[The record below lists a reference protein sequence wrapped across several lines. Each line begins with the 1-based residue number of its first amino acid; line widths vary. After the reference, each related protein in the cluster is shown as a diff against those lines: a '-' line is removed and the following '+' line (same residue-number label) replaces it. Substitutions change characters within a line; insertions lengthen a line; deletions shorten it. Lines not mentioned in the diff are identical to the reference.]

1 LAASNLIHFK
11 LYNCEMSEREPLL
24 GSKNDRNAYSST
36 DDSSVGKSLGPC
48 QLKMEISPNE
58 KDAIRRLSYA
68 MCFAFF
74 FMAVEMIGGY
84 LANSI
89 AIYSDAAHLLSDVAA
104 YLISIYAI
112 YASGKPATTDYSW
125 GYKRSEIVGAI
136 ASVLMIWAIT
146 GWLIMQAIERFF
158 NPPDVNG
165 GLMLIIATLGV
176 IVNGTMG
183 IILARSGH
191 GHSHS
196 GGGHGHSFRPQED
209 HGHSHAKSV
218 NHGHSQAKSVN
229 HGHAHGK
236 SEDHGHSHAKS
247 EDHGHSHAK
256 PDNHGHSHAK
266 PDTHGHSHATPD
278 HGHGHGHS
286 EDHGHS
292 HAKPDNHGHSHATAD
307 HGHGHGCDDS
317 KGHSHANPDSSGHS
331 HAKSDDHGHS
341 HAKVEDHGHSHAKPN
356 HGHSHAISENH
367 GHSHASNDHG
377 RSHAKRHS
385 HSHSSCCGHDEESPM
400 HSCDEDSH
408 GHGHGHEQEENLNLR
423 AAYLHVLGDLLQS
436 MGVVIAGFLIW
447 LDPERWWWMDP
458 VCTLI
463 FAVIVV
469 YTTINIMRDVFEV
482 LMMAV
487 PRHVDI
493 IKMTEAIYECDSNIS
508 QVHCCHVWALSPN
521 IIAMTCTIDIKRVG
535 SPPASDFSRVK
546 NERICQETLLLKVKS
561 VVSRFGIHH
570 SSIEIRNPMHCIDS
584 PDGIP
589 HNCVRSNPDVLAN
602 I

>member
-1 LAASNLIHFK
+1 
-11 LYNCEMSEREPLL
+11 MSEIEPLL
-24 GSKNDRNAYSST
+24 ASKNDRAAYLST
-36 DDSSVGKSLGPC
+36 DDSSVPKSLGPC
-48 QLKMEISPNE
+48 QLKIETSDAE

-84 LANSI
+84 FANSI

-112 YASGKPATTDYSW
+112 YASGKPVTTDYSW

-165 GLMLIIATLGV
+165 GLMLIVAIIGV

-183 IILARSGH
+183 LILARSGH

-196 GGGHGHSFRPQED
+196 GLSGGCHGEQDHGHSHAKSQDHGLSHAKSED
-209 HGHSHAKSV
+209 HGHSHAKSKDHAHSHAKSEDHGHSHAKSEDHGHSHAKSEDHDHSHAKPD
-218 NHGHSQAKSVN
+218 NHGH
-229 HGHAHGK
+229 GH

-256 PDNHGHSHAK
+256 PDNHGESH
-266 PDTHGHSHATPD
+266 TSSD
-278 HGHGHGHS
+278 HGHGHGYEES
-286 EDHGHS
+286 
-292 HAKPDNHGHSHATAD
+292 N
-307 HGHGHGCDDS
+307 
-317 KGHSHANPDSSGHS
+317 
-331 HAKSDDHGHS
+331 GHS
-341 HAKVEDHGHSHAKPN
+341 HAKVEDHGHSHAKPD
-356 HGHSHAISENH
+356 HGH
-367 GHSHASNDHG
+367 
-377 RSHAKRHS
+377 SHAKRHS
-385 HSHSSCCGHDEESPM
+385 HSHSSCCEHDEESPM
-400 HSCDEDSH
+400 HSSHEDH
-408 GHGHGHEQEENLNLR
+408 YEHKEEENLNLR

-436 MGVVIAGFLIW
+436 IGVVIAGFLIW
-447 LDPERWWWMDP
+447 LDPERFWWTDP
-458 VCTLI
+458 ICTLI

-487 PRHVDI
+487 PRHIDI
-493 IKMTEAIYECDSNIS
+493 TKMTEAIYECDSNIS

-521 IIAMTCTIDIKRVG
+521 IIAMTCTIDIKRDG
-535 SPPASDFSRVK
+535 SPGVSDISGVK

-570 SSIEIRNPMHCIDS
+570 SSIEIRNPLHCIDS

-589 HNCVRSNPDVLAN
+589 HNCVRSNPDLLAD
-602 I
+602 ISV